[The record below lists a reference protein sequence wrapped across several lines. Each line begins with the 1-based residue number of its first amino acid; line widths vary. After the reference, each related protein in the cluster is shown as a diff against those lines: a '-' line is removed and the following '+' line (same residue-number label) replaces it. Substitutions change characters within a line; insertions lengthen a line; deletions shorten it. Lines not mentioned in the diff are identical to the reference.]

1 MPYEMN
7 GIAAGCLDWWQ
18 RSGLWGKFQLA
29 KGFSPSGCLAGK
41 QRTDEGVRRKGAGSS
56 YFDRG
61 GVRVVAGW
69 FCLAVCGMTG
79 TFAADTFVLEGRVE
93 VRHISEATLHGATT
107 SFQSTKEV
115 LPNGRFKFEKLTAG
129 SYTLAVAVAG
139 LGESRRTVVIGPEL
153 ADAKGRVQVTVKA
166 EDFNRDAA
174 VGQTVP
180 MRLLQLPKEARDLFA
195 KALKCLEK
203 SDTACAEDRML
214 AAVKVAPQYAE
225 AWNQLGTMAYHRKQY
240 PLAAERFRKS
250 LEADPKL
257 YAPLVNLGGVSL
269 NLGDH
274 DTAWQANVQA
284 VLREP
289 LDALANVQLGMT
301 YLALHKLDLAEKY
314 LKEARR
320 LDPAHFSYPQLH
332 LAEVYFR
339 RQSWAQ
345 TAGELEELLRLHP
358 EIDGA
363 PKLRS
368 EIERLRK
375 MPAP

>member
-1 MPYEMN
+1 MLATLAL
-7 GIAAGCLDWWQ
+7 AAV
-18 RSGLWGKFQLA
+18 
-29 KGFSPSGCLAGK
+29 LAG
-41 QRTDEGVRRKGAGSS
+41 A
-56 YFDRG
+56 
-61 GVRVVAGW
+61 
-69 FCLAVCGMTG
+69 LAH
-79 TFAADTFVLEGRVE
+79 TFTLEGRVE
-93 VRHISEATLHGATT
+93 VRHMSEATLHGATS
-107 SFQSTKEV
+107 SFQSSKQV
-115 LPNGRFKFEKLTAG
+115 LPQGSFKFYKLTAG

-166 EDFNRDAA
+166 EDFNRDEAA
-174 VGQTVP
+174 GQTVP

-195 KALKCLEK
+195 RALKCLEK
-203 SDTACAEDRML
+203 RDEACAEDRML

-289 LDALANVQLGMT
+289 LDALANSQLGMT
-301 YLALHKLDLAEKY
+301 YLALNRVDLAEKY
-314 LKEARR
+314 LVEAIR

-332 LAEVYFR
+332 LAEVHFR
-339 RQSWAQ
+339 RKQWALAADQ
-345 TAGELEELLRLHP
+345 LAELLRLHP
-358 EIDGA
+358 GIDTDGKIRA
-363 PKLRS
+363 
-368 EIERLRK
+368 EIEKLKQRPPSESPR
-375 MPAP
+375 